1 MIGIVEA
8 CGSEVLMQ
16 RKRVGIVL
24 FEDIEVLDFCGP
36 FEVFSATRSERGAT
50 ARTTFAI

>member
-24 FEDIEVLDFCGP
+24 FDDIEV
-36 FEVFSATRSERGAT
+36 S
-50 ARTTFAI
+50 TFAGRLKCSP